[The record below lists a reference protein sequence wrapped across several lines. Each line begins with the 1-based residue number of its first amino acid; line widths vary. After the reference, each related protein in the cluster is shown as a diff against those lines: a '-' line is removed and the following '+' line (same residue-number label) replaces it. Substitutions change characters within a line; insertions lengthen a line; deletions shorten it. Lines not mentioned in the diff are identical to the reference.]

1 MPDYV
6 ELHCHTNY
14 SMLDGA
20 SHPEELLDRA
30 LELHM
35 DRLAATDHEGL
46 YGAVRFYQGALQ
58 RGIKPLIGA
67 ELTLDGGHHLTLLA
81 ENDEGYSH
89 LSRLISHAQLSH
101 NKGEASLSWSALTQ
115 YKEGLICLSGCSR
128 GEIASHLLAHREAEA
143 LAAARRYLH
152 LFGREHFFLE
162 LQHHLL
168 EHGRR
173 LVASLVELAG
183 HLGAGYVATNDV
195 HYARREGHRLHDVLT
210 CIANHTT
217 LDEAGSLLRA
227 NSEYYLKSPQE
238 MEQLFSHLPQALT
251 NTRAIAERCDVT
263 LNFSAHRLPPFEL
276 PPGET
281 AGSYLRRLCL
291 QGVERKYPSVT
302 ERVLHQLD
310 HELEVIG
317 RTGLAEYFLIVW
329 DICRYAHERG
339 IPAQG
344 RGSAANS
351 VVAYVLDITRVD
363 PIAHNLLFERF
374 LSEEANTMPDIDMDF
389 STDHREEVIQYVYD
403 KYGEEHTAM
412 VCNVVT
418 FRARS
423 AVRDVGKVL
432 GFPLPLLDQVAKALD
447 TRRASRVEEDLERVN
462 GLAEKT
468 THLPWRQLLELCRE
482 IDSFP
487 RHLSIHV
494 GGMIITAR
502 PLVEIAPLER
512 ATMPGRVVVQFNKDD
527 VEDLGLIKIDLLAL
541 RTLSLIYEALQ
552 LIEEHSGVGLDLEH
566 IPLDDPVVYDMLC
579 RVDTIGTFQV
589 ESRAQAQTLPRMRP
603 EKFED
608 IVVEVALIRPGP
620 LQGNMVHPYL
630 RRRAG
635 LEEVTYV
642 HPALKPALEETTG
655 VIIFQEQILKVAM
668 IIAGFTPGE
677 ADLLRRAI
685 SRSRSQE
692 AMEQLRGRFVE
703 GALAQGAG
711 RGDSPGGLRP
721 VGGLRR
727 VRLLQEPRGGLRQD
741 RLRDPLP
748 QGPLSRPLLLR
759 PAERPAHGLLQS
771 RGGGGGRQTPRGED
785 PPRRREP
792 EPGPVYRGGWP
803 PPVGFLLRGRPGRGQ
818 PGGAGGGQGGW
829 ALLFL
834 AGLLPAHPVAPVGG
848 GEPDSG
854 GGHGW
859 LGQGQ
864 ERVDLG
870 AGHPQ
875 LRGGGAGPFAA
886 SGGDRPAGTDAG
898 GGDQGGVRHPGP
910 PRGRADRSPAPSTAR
925 EAVCVEE
932 QGPGEEAERGEGA
945 GSRFGGGA
953 AAAPDSQGL
962 RVHHHGGR
970 GRADEHHRQA
980 RRVSAVLQGAA
991 QLLSIDR
998 GGDRTEA
1005 RGDPQRP
1012 GRGGG
1017 GDVTEVPHQPSSCS
1031 LNQAR
1036 KSSGA
1041 PIRKPD
1047 LRATSGLSRK
1057 CLRFSVAR

>member
-30 LELHM
+30 LELGM
-35 DRLAATDHEGL
+35 DRLAVTDHDGL

-58 RGIKPLIGA
+58 RGIKPIVGA
-67 ELTLDGGHHLTLLA
+67 ELTMDGGYHLLLLA
-81 ENDEGYSH
+81 ENDQGYSN

-101 NKGEASLSWSALTQ
+101 SKGEASLSWTALAPH
-115 YKEGLICLSGCSR
+115 KEGLICLSGCSR
-128 GEIASHLLAHREAEA
+128 GEIASHLLARRGEEA

-152 LFGREHFFLE
+152 LFGRGNFFIE

-168 EHGRR
+168 EKDQR
-173 LVASLVELAG
+173 LVRLLVELAE
-183 HLGAGYVATNDV
+183 HLGVQYVATNDV
-195 HYARREGHRLHDVLT
+195 HYARRERHRLHDVLT

-227 NSEYYLKSPQE
+227 NSEYYLKSPEE
-238 MEQLFSHLPQALT
+238 MEELFSHLP
-251 NTRAIAERCDVT
+251 RAIANTRSIAQRCDVN

-281 AGSYLRRLCL
+281 ASSYLRSLCL
-291 QGVERKYPSVT
+291 QGIERKYPSVT
-302 ERVLHQLD
+302 DRILSQLH
-310 HELEVIG
+310 HELEVID
-317 RTGLAEYFLIVW
+317 RTGLSEYFLIVW
-329 DICRYAHERG
+329 DICRYVHERG

-351 VVAYVLDITRVD
+351 VVAYLLDITRVD

-374 LSEEANTMPDIDMDF
+374 LSEEANTMPDIDVDF
-389 STDHREEVIQYVYD
+389 STDHREEVIEYVYH

-447 TRRASRVEEDLERVN
+447 TRRASQVEEDLERVN
-462 GLAEKT
+462 GLADKT

-541 RTLSLIYEALQ
+541 RTLSLIYEALEMIQ
-552 LIEEHSGVGLDLEH
+552 EHKGVRLDLEN
-566 IPLDDPVVYDMLC
+566 IPLDDPVIYDMLC
-579 RVDTIGTFQV
+579 RADTIGTFQV

-603 EKFED
+603 QKFED

-635 LEEVTYV
+635 LEEVTYP
-642 HPALKPALEETTG
+642 HPSLEPALAETMG

-668 IIAGFTPGE
+668 VFAGFTPGE

-685 SRSRSQE
+685 SRSRSRE
-692 AMEQLRGRFVE
+692 AMEELRGRFVE
-703 GALAQGAG
+703 GALAEGLDEETAHEVFDQLAGFAEFGFCKSHAAAFARTAYETLYLKAYYPAEFFCALLNAQPMGFYSPAVVVGDAKRHGVQILPVDVNRSRARCIVENGHLRLGFSYVDGLGEASLEVLEEAG
-711 RGDSPGGLRP
+711 RDGSYCS
-721 VGGLRR
+721 
-727 VRLLQEPRGGLRQD
+727 
-741 RLRDPLP
+741 LRDFC
-748 QGPLSRPLLLR
+748 LR
-759 PAERPAHGLLQS
+759 TRL
-771 RGGGGGRQTPRGED
+771 
-785 PPRRREP
+785 PRRSVENLILV
-792 EPGPVYRGGWP
+792 GAMDGW
-803 PPVGFLLRGRPGRGQ
+803 G
-818 PGGAGGGQGGW
+818 
-829 ALLFL
+829 
-834 AGLLPAHPVAPVGG
+834 
-848 GEPDSG
+848 
-854 GGHGW
+854 
-859 LGQGQ
+859 
-864 ERVDLG
+864 
-870 AGHPQ
+870 
-875 LRGGGAGPFAA
+875 
-886 SGGDRPAGTDAG
+886 
-898 GGDQGGVRHPGP
+898 
-910 PRGRADRSPAPSTAR
+910 
-925 EAVCVEE
+925 
-932 QGPGEEAERGEGA
+932 
-945 GSRFGGGA
+945 
-953 AAAPDSQGL
+953 
-962 RVHHHGGR
+962 
-970 GRADEHHRQA
+970 QA
-980 RRVSAVLQGAA
+980 RRELIWELGTLSYQEGELDLSPPLEEIDLPELTLDEEIKAEYGILGLPVGDQIIALHRPRLERLSVLRSKD
-991 QLLSIDR
+991 LDR
-998 GGDRTEA
+998 KRNGERVRVAGLVVVR
-1005 RGDPQRP
+1005 QRP
-1012 GRGGG
+1012 PTAKGFVFITMEDEDGLMN
-1017 GDVTEVPHQPSSCS
+1017 VIV
-1031 LNQAR
+1031 
-1036 KSSGA
+1036 
-1041 PIRKPD
+1041 KPD
-1047 LRATSGLSRK
+1047 VYQQYYKVLRNCFLLIVEGTVQKQGGILNVLAEGA
-1057 CLRFSVAR
+1057 VGM